1 MADMRIGEFAA
12 AAGVTTR
19 TVRHYEQL
27 GLLQPSERS
36 ASGYRYYTDRELARM
51 KKIGQLQALGL
62 TLEEI
67 ATVIDLYFDD
77 PTGVQGKRKV
87 LGILEGHL
95 RETRRRRS
103 DLERFE
109 NELVKS
115 IEKVRRLL
123 AEAERAAG

>member
-1 MADMRIGEFAA
+1 MRIGEFAA

>member
-1 MADMRIGEFAA
+1 MRIGEFAA
-12 AAGVTTR
+12 AASVTTR

-123 AEAERAAG
+123 AEAERAAE

>member
-1 MADMRIGEFAA
+1 M
-12 AAGVTTR
+12 
-19 TVRHYEQL
+19 
-27 GLLQPSERS
+27 
-36 ASGYRYYTDRELARM
+36 
-51 KKIGQLQALGL
+51 
-62 TLEEI
+62 
-67 ATVIDLYFDD
+67 
-77 PTGVQGKRKV
+77 QGKRKV

>member
-123 AEAERAAG
+123 AEAERAAE

>member
-123 AEAERAAG
+123 AEAERATE